1 MLGACALDEKV
12 EYVTIELG
20 RNAEAFRFP
29 SPPIR
34 RSPVVLKLP
43 LTEDRYGS
51 GKFIEEVVYQISVL

>member
-29 SPPIR
+29 FPSIRCYPI
-34 RSPVVLKLP
+34 VLKL
-43 LTEDRYGS
+43 LVVEGRHSS
-51 GKFIEEVVYQISVL
+51 GRFIDEVVYRISVL